1 MADLGL
7 GKIRNEPMWD
17 KAYTQL
23 SDALFAGRFEP
34 GSVLPLRAL
43 AESLGTSVTPVR
55 DAVSRL
61 VAQGVLSNGPRN
73 AAIVPD
79 MDVNGLKDLTTIRC
93 ELEGLAARL
102 AAGRSQPADLDTL
115 EETLAG
121 MRKLISDGELT
132 EYLSLHRSFHFQ
144 IYAMAGN
151 PLLHQIIENLWL
163 RCGPILSLVV
173 PDYVL
178 SLKGTDRHIGVL
190 RALRRADAAGAEAE
204 TIADVEE
211 ASRYIES
218 LADEEGRIRR
228 IATRRSPIMRIG

>member
-1 MADLGL
+1 MIGLGL
-7 GKIRNEPMWD
+7 GKIRSEPMWD
-17 KAYTQL
+17 KAHAQL

-34 GSVLPLRAL
+34 GSVLPLRML
-43 AESLGTSVTPVR
+43 AENFGTSVTPVR

-61 VAQGVLSNGPRN
+61 VAQGVLVNGPRN

-79 MDVNGLKDLTTIRC
+79 MDLEALENLTLIRR

-102 AAGRSQPADLDTL
+102 AAGRPLSAHLDALDENL
-115 EETLAG
+115 EG
-121 MRKLISDGELT
+121 MRQLIAERNLDG
-132 EYLSLHRSFHFQ
+132 YLSLHRRFHFQ
-144 IYAMAGN
+144 IYALAGN

-190 RALRRADAAGAEAE
+190 RALRRKDAEGAEAE
-204 TIADVEE
+204 IVADIQE
-211 ASRYIES
+211 ASQYLAS
-218 LADEEGRIRR
+218 LADEAGKIRR
-228 IATRRSPIMRIG
+228 PDDRKRQ